1 MSAQHDLCAG
11 ELRGATRVE
20 DEVVVIALDSE
31 LRWFVRSAVRG
42 VPRHHRAAYMY
53 QRWANATD
61 AGNTVEAAIFFGE
74 LASFE
79 MPESRLR
86 VPFNF
91 NSVSEEESVT
101 FCFTKSEEVI
111 LVELMGLTDI
121 TTRERTKASAIKG
134 IVLYR
139 LTVPVR
145 GAELES
151 YFGRSESGISNVLC
165 TL

>member
-1 MSAQHDLCAG
+1 
-11 ELRGATRVE
+11 
-20 DEVVVIALDSE
+20 
-31 LRWFVRSAVRG
+31 
-42 VPRHHRAAYMY
+42 
-53 QRWANATD
+53 
-61 AGNTVEAAIFFGE
+61 
-74 LASFE
+74 

-111 LVELMGLTDI
+111 LVELMGLTYI

-139 LTVPVR
+139 LTVPLARIEWETFHRLVAVSGEAIVTSLLR
-145 GAELES
+145 SATPDQQRLAAQAFAERELADANRRVS
-151 YFGRSESGISNVLC
+151 TPSRSSKHDILKFETSTYSGVGGDRLPLNRWFREIDIAIA
-165 TL
+165 